1 MGAVEVG
8 STHSDIKKRWLRLS
22 MDMLVLA
29 LPSLIVW
36 GMTYPG
42 YIQADHQN
50 TIADIASGSP
60 SEWHSL
66 LWGYLAFPFIYMTRS
81 FGVYGLVQIG
91 IFTVAVMYSLCKMK
105 ELGFYGR
112 KGYRIALLCFA
123 LCPTYVLYNLLYS
136 SDVVFAIL
144 LLPLTVQIVEVMT
157 TVGKSLERFSFCLG
171 FGLLL
176 YCEYELRKNAVLI
189 AIVVITVLFCIY
201 KKQRKRIGAIAACLL
216 VLTGMS
222 SFLFSHVLKAEPSP
236 SQELMSV
243 PVQQVARVY
252 HDGGKISKEADKY
265 FQSIHDKEVWVES
278 YLPFDADPVKFNYA
292 PGKKQVELS
301 SDFIK
306 FWAETGI
313 NNFGEYVSAYLDL
326 MKPYWQIT
334 STPSTQFIDT
344 DFMDHDIY
352 TRSTCQKMGN
362 KCSDE
367 YLNQFKGHYTYMRS
381 VPSKL
386 YNKIES
392 MGIPVISDSFNLIFF
407 DRALPLWLFVVGCI
421 IAYRMRCLRKFVI
434 MSLPLL
440 CILISL
446 LAFSPVAAFRYSL
459 QMYYVLPLLAIWIY
473 RQYKIGLHEYL
484 LVSRPALLPKEANRT
499 S

>member
-1 MGAVEVG
+1 
-8 STHSDIKKRWLRLS
+8 
-22 MDMLVLA
+22 
-29 LPSLIVW
+29 
-36 GMTYPG
+36 
-42 YIQADHQN
+42 
-50 TIADIASGSP
+50 
-60 SEWHSL
+60 
-66 LWGYLAFPFIYMTRS
+66 
-81 FGVYGLVQIG
+81 
-91 IFTVAVMYSLCKMK
+91 
-105 ELGFYGR
+105 
-112 KGYRIALLCFA
+112 
-123 LCPTYVLYNLLYS
+123 
-136 SDVVFAIL
+136 
-144 LLPLTVQIVEVMT
+144 
-157 TVGKSLERFSFCLG
+157 
-171 FGLLL
+171 
-176 YCEYELRKNAVLI
+176 
-189 AIVVITVLFCIY
+189 
-201 KKQRKRIGAIAACLL
+201 
-216 VLTGMS
+216 
-222 SFLFSHVLKAEPSP
+222 
-236 SQELMSV
+236 
-243 PVQQVARVY
+243 
-252 HDGGKISKEADKY
+252 
-265 FQSIHDKEVWVES
+265 
-278 YLPFDADPVKFNYA
+278 
-292 PGKKQVELS
+292 
-301 SDFIK
+301 
-306 FWAETGI
+306 
-313 NNFGEYVSAYLDL
+313 